1 MPSRKFTHGVCGVP
15 RWDGSAV
22 RTHTESS
29 GGRDEVDVFV
39 RAADREYGVANNR
52 NGPLGART
60 RIPGGRTLR
69 TQTAVHS
76 MPSAATEGESRT
88 VMTAWTGIA
97 ASVVAITLILV
108 GPGHWP
114 ALAGALLL
122 VCVPVGAAVMCWVDC
137 GDGFAQAGL
146 ILVLSLAVTA
156 IASALMIWLATWHPS
171 ALLAVFPAVSIVSC
185 AVRLYVRRGSRNLAW
200 RTPVMNRD
208 LLLQLTLLFVG
219 LGAWAYG
226 ISQVRRQAIGFFG
239 LLASANVWFFLG
251 LAALLAGGLFEL
263 RRSVPRI
270 WLLTTYL
277 AALIVA
283 IYATV
288 PILYGIPEYAWV
300 YKHIGIAQALGHYG
314 RVTDPSNI
322 YQQWSALFAAVASV
336 SGLARIGPLSYAAW
350 GPLTFELADALLL
363 LGVFRLLGANRRV
376 TFLALF
382 LYEGLIA
389 WVGQDYLS
397 PQAFGYLLFLGIV
410 TILVRWLLAAPAV
423 HARRGVLARAR
434 APFTVQLPV
443 SHGSTRAQQTIAA
456 TLIAIIYFA
465 IVAAHQLTPYMAIAG
480 VGALVL
486 LGLVRRGW
494 LLLLIMATIAGGYL
508 ALHYSLIAQQFGG
521 LFSGGNLFEN
531 ASGVNVFHHGAEA
544 ITGDIVRTLAGCMWL
559 LALVA
564 IIHWRRTLGR
574 VSAIAALAFS
584 PFALLFMQAYGGEAI
599 YRVFLFSAP
608 WCALLIADLLVEL
621 RATLWQRLAV
631 ASTCF
636 VALAAGLQGL
646 YGPVAVYSFTKAE
659 LAASLW
665 LYDHAAPGSM
675 LVLADDNFPRLETAN
690 YNSYTLRIMPTGP
703 QLTEISLDEVNRVE
717 AWIDSFRNRSVYA
730 VFSSSMAADAT
741 YFNSPR
747 DYAQMAT
754 AVQSTPGWSVV
765 YRDADT
771 TIYRVHVQ

>member
-1 MPSRKFTHGVCGVP
+1 M
-15 RWDGSAV
+15 

-29 GGRDEVDVFV
+29 GGRDEVSVFV
-39 RAADREYGVANNR
+39 RVADREYGVANDS
-52 NGPLGART
+52 NGLPGART
-60 RIPGGRTLR
+60 RLLSERALR
-69 TQTAVHS
+69 TQTAVHL
-76 MPSAATEGESRT
+76 MPSAATVGESRT
-88 VMTAWTGIA
+88 VMTAWAGIA
-97 ASVVAITLILV
+97 ASVVAVTLILV

-114 ALAGALLL
+114 ALAGALILA
-122 VCVPVGAAVMCWVDC
+122 CVPVGAAVMCWVDC

-146 ILVLSLAVTA
+146 TLVLSLAVTA

-171 ALLAVFPAVSIVSC
+171 GLLAAFPAVSIVSC
-185 AVRLYVRRGSRNLAW
+185 GVRLHVRRGTWNVAW
-200 RTPVMNRD
+200 RKPVMNRD
-208 LLLQLTLLFVG
+208 LLPQLTLLFVG

-226 ISQVRRQAIGFFG
+226 VSQVRRQAIGFFG
-239 LLASANVWFFLG
+239 LLASANVWFYLG

-263 RRSVPRI
+263 SRSVPRI

-322 YQQWSALFAAVASV
+322 YQQWPALFAAVASV

-397 PQAFGYLLFLGIV
+397 PQAFGYLLWLGIV
-410 TILVRWLLAAPAV
+410 TILVRWLLAPPAVHAV

-434 APFTVQLPV
+434 ALFLVQLPV
-443 SHGSTRAQQTIAA
+443 SHGSTRARQALAA

-465 IVAAHQLTPYMAIAG
+465 IVAAHQLTPYVAIAG

-486 LGLVRRGW
+486 LGVVRRGW
-494 LLLLIMATIAGGYL
+494 LLLLMLAMIAGGYL

-521 LFSGGNLFEN
+521 LFSGADVFEN
-531 ASGVNVFHHGAEA
+531 ASGVSVYHYGAEA
-544 ITGDIVRTLAGCMWL
+544 ITADIVRTLAGCMWL

-564 IIHWRRTLGR
+564 VVHWRRALGR
-574 VSAIAALAFS
+574 VSTIAALAFS
-584 PFALLFMQAYGGEAI
+584 PFAILFMQAYGGEAI

-608 WCALLIADLLVEL
+608 WCALLIAGLLVEL

-631 ASTCF
+631 VSTCF

-646 YGPVAVYSFTKAE
+646 YGPVAVDTFTRAE

-665 LYDHAAPGSM
+665 LYGHAAPGSM
-675 LVLADDNFPRLETAN
+675 FVLADDNFPRLETAN
-690 YNSYTLRIMPTGP
+690 YNSYVLRIMPAGP
-703 QLTEISLDEVNRVE
+703 QLPETSLDDVNRVE
-717 AWIDSFRNRSVYA
+717 AWIESFGNRSVYV

-747 DYAQMAT
+747 DYAPLAS
-754 AVQSTPGWSVV
+754 AVQSTPGWSIV
-765 YRDADT
+765 YRNVDT
-771 TIYRVHVQ
+771 TIYRVYLQ